1 MRRLRGPDS
10 SQDRTRGAVAVEAA
24 LLLPIFFLLL
34 FGIIEWAL
42 FMRDSL
48 SVTEAS
54 RVGVR
59 TASALP
65 REPGFTQLTVNAM
78 QRAGSAVPRS
88 TIDFVL
94 VYKANAAGF
103 PGPNG
108 NTTMTCTGWEST
120 CDRFV
125 WDGTAFVLSPAT
137 TPWDYRTVNAC
148 PTAASGGPPDNVGV
162 HVQVTHRWL
171 TGFFRSTSRIADRAV
186 LPFEP
191 KQISNCR

>member
-1 MRRLRGPDS
+1 MTRPFRRRDVGS
-10 SQDRTRGAVAVEAA
+10 SAGAVAVEAA
-24 LLLPIFFLLL
+24 LLLPLFFLLL
-34 FGIIEWAL
+34 FGVIEWAL

-65 REPGFTQLTVNAM
+65 REPGFTQTTVNAM
-78 QRAGSAVPRS
+78 ERAGSAIPRS

-108 NTTMTCTGWEST
+108 NTAMSCTGWEST
-120 CDRFV
+120 CDRYV
-125 WDGTAFVLSPAT
+125 WDGSSFVLSPAT
-137 TPWDYRTVNAC
+137 TPWNHLNVNAC
-148 PTAASGGPPDNVGV
+148 PTVASGGPPDNVGV
-162 HVQVTHRWL
+162 YVQVTHRWV
-171 TGFFRSTSRIADRAV
+171 TTFIRSTSRISDRAV

-191 KQISNCR
+191 KPISSCR